1 MASLKGM
8 DHELHDVQNCQPARQ
23 KLGTLPQVASLHSV
37 YVCIPGPLDTA
48 SVESS
53 ESLSDHVPCE
63 SGKDDMGTTTCDT
76 HVFSVLKNRLRQ
88 DCQALALTNTDGR
101 LTMTLLIRALARTI
115 TSVLRRGSW
124 RTAFWDLGLTGVKAC
139 LSDRVLEKI
148 QTTGRPCVASM
159 LPTFAELQAV
169 FPARSVLPI
178 DDIFGWFIAANN
190 ATARVPPVVV
200 AAVAQH
206 TVAAVDPLRLWV
218 GRTRSS
224 SSLAAAEPEPEAP
237 AWPASEMTSAAPM
250 GSATAAP
257 SGASRA
263 PVAAL
268 AAASSAVVLSATA
281 AVTEAVADAAPA
293 RPVNPPDAAAV
304 EP

>member
-1 MASLKGM
+1 M
-8 DHELHDVQNCQPARQ
+8 
-23 KLGTLPQVASLHSV
+23 
-37 YVCIPGPLDTA
+37 
-48 SVESS
+48 
-53 ESLSDHVPCE
+53 
-63 SGKDDMGTTTCDT
+63 
-76 HVFSVLKNRLRQ
+76 
-88 DCQALALTNTDGR
+88 
-101 LTMTLLIRALARTI
+101 
-115 TSVLRRGSW
+115 
-124 RTAFWDLGLTGVKAC
+124 
-139 LSDRVLEKI
+139 
-148 QTTGRPCVASM
+148 TGRPCIASM

-218 GRTRSS
+218 GRTCSS
-224 SSLAAAEPEPEAP
+224 SSLAAAEPEPKAP

-293 RPVNPPDAAAV
+293 RAVNPPDAAAV
-304 EP
+304 KP